1 MSNPQMKN
9 KKNVP
14 GKFYCT
20 SPDDTSGSG
29 CIACGMCYGSA
40 PDFFAEDENGNG
52 YVHKQPS
59 SSEDIQA
66 CEDAMNSCPVSS
78 IGNNG

>member
-20 SPDDTSGSG
+20 SPDDAGGSG

-40 PDFFAEDENGNG
+40 PDFFAEDENGNA
-52 YVHKQPS
+52 YVQKQPS
-59 SSEDIQA
+59 SPDEVQA